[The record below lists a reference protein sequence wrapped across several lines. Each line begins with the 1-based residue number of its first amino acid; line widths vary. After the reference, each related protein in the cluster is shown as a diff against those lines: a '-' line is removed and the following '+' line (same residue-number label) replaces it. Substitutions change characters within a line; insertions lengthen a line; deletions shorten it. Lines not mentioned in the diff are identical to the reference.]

1 MKVLLIEMR
10 VKGKMSHLLPI
21 IADFPLSEIRDQK
34 FGHGLSDLH
43 LKHWMNMVRTDLK
56 SSGRNIASL
65 TLVCVR
71 SRQAD
76 PQRINRR
83 YPKE

>member
-56 SSGRNIASL
+56 STGSNLWEKRLHYGSGRRAGGS
-65 TLVCVR
+65 
-71 SRQAD
+71 
-76 PQRINRR
+76 
-83 YPKE
+83 

>member
-56 SSGRNIASL
+56 SSAYYKEVERDMVIS
-65 TLVCVR
+65 VC
-71 SRQAD
+71 
-76 PQRINRR
+76 
-83 YPKE
+83 

>member
-56 SSGRNIASL
+56 RKKHCIS
-65 TLVCVR
+65 
-71 SRQAD
+71 D
-76 PQRINRR
+76 PCLR
-83 YPKE
+83 KK